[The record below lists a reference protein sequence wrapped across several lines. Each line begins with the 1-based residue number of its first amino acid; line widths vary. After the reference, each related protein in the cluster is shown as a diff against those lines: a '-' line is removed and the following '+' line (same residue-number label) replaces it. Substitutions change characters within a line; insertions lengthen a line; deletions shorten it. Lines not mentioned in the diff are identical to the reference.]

1 MLTQK
6 LLICVSIPYYFP
18 PEHQAI
24 VYFLNSDAFRCGHL
38 SNSWSMNEEKVRY
51 TIPKTNS

>member
-6 LLICVSIPYYFP
+6 LLIYVSIPYYFP

-24 VYFLNSDAFRCGHL
+24 VYFLTSDAFRCGHL

-51 TIPKTNS
+51 SIPETNS